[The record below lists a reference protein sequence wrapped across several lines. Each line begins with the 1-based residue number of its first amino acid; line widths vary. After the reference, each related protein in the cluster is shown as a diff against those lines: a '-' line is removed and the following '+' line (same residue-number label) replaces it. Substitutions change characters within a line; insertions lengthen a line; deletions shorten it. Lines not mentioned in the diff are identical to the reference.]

1 MTWDWVVMFFYLS
14 YGTDFGASEDP
25 RLKHVKTQGPSGS
38 PICSSMHG
46 FGVPQRA
53 TLGEAIT
60 RVYQSRV
67 VRWCTAM
74 FLRTMEMFH
83 PSLFHGNRESFFWS
97 CLNWWCSLSLSMKD
111 FQAGRNGCEFRL
123 KSAASVVTPPVP
135 PVSPNLVGQNS
146 PNRGTFRRRVLP
158 QKETESRRT
167 ASDRWA
173 TGCRRCFGVRPR
185 LLVANP
191 STISKFPS
199 SAKDSVKNR

>member
-1 MTWDWVVMFFYLS
+1 MMYCNVFANDGDVSSELVSWKSGILFLIVFKLMMF
-14 YGTDFGASEDP
+14 
-25 RLKHVKTQGPSGS
+25 
-38 PICSSMHG
+38 
-46 FGVPQRA
+46 
-53 TLGEAIT
+53 
-60 RVYQSRV
+60 
-67 VRWCTAM
+67 
-74 FLRTMEMFH
+74 
-83 PSLFHGNRESFFWS
+83 
-97 CLNWWCSLSLSMKD
+97 SLSLYMKD
-111 FQAGRNGCEFRL
+111 FQTGRNSCEFRL